1 MKIDDF
7 TLMVAQHEG
16 LRLDMYHDT
25 VGVPTIG
32 YGHNLLEPISERAA
46 LIILEDDIIKTFN
59 ELDDRMDWWRDLPE
73 PAQNV
78 VASMVF
84 NMGWPRF
91 SRFKKFISALED
103 RAWDKAAYEMEDSL
117 WFQQVGN
124 RGRELRDLMLE
135 CNGYNQ

>member
-46 LIILEDDIIKTFN
+46 LVILEDDIMKTFN

-73 PAQNV
+73 PAQMV

-91 SRFKKFISALED
+91 SQFKKFIGALED
-103 RAWDKAAYEMEDSL
+103 RLWDKAAYEMEDSL
-117 WFQQVGN
+117 WFNQVGH
-124 RGRELRDLMLE
+124 RGKELRDMMML
-135 CNGYNQ
+135 CNGTQS

>member
-1 MKIDDF
+1 MNAEKF
-7 TLMVAQHEG
+7 TALVAKHEG

-32 YGHNLLEPISERAA
+32 YGHNMLQPISERAA
-46 LIILEDDIIKTFN
+46 LVILEDDINIVFD
-59 ELDDRMDWWRDLPE
+59 ELDERMDWWRDLPDE
-73 PAQNV
+73 AQTV
-78 VASMVF
+78 IASMVF

-91 SRFKKFISALED
+91 SRFKKFIAALED

-124 RGRELRDLMLE
+124 RGRELRAMMLE
-135 CNGYNQ
+135 CNGET

>member
-1 MKIDDF
+1 MNAEKF
-7 TLMVAQHEG
+7 TALVAKHEG

-32 YGHNLLEPISERAA
+32 YGHNMLQPISERAA
-46 LIILEDDIIKTFN
+46 LVILEDDINIVFS
-59 ELDDRMDWWRDLPE
+59 ELDERMDWWRDLPDE
-73 PAQNV
+73 AQTV
-78 VASMVF
+78 IASMVF

-91 SRFKKFISALED
+91 SRFKKFIAALED

-124 RGRELRDLMLE
+124 RGRELRAMMLE
-135 CNGYNQ
+135 CNGET